1 MGTKRAIELTAR
13 IDATL
18 ATLMFLIGALEDE
31 VGKIGLLEGADETVI
46 PEVSTENGED
56 G

>member
-1 MGTKRAIELTAR
+1 MSAKRAKELTER

-18 ATLMFLIGALEDE
+18 ATLIFLIGALEDE
-31 VGKIGLLEGADETVI
+31 ISKSNPLEEPDETVI
-46 PEVSTENGED
+46 PDVLTENGED

>member
-1 MGTKRAIELTAR
+1 MGAKRATELNER

-18 ATLMFLIGALEDE
+18 ATLMFLIDE
-31 VGKIGLLEGADETVI
+31 LQEEIGEIAIVDIDDETVI
-46 PEVSTENGED
+46 PDVLTENGED

>member
-1 MGTKRAIELTAR
+1 MSSKRATELTER

-18 ATLMFLIGALEDE
+18 ATLIFLIGALEDE
-31 VGKIGLLEGADETVI
+31 IGKINPLEETEETVI
-46 PEVSTENGED
+46 PEVLTENGED

>member
-1 MGTKRAIELTAR
+1 MGAKRAIELTAR

-31 VGKIGLLEGADETVI
+31 VGKIVPVEGADETEI
-46 PEVSTENGED
+46 PDVLTENGED